1 MVVVREGGREGG
13 RVQCLTHLPRPQLR
27 RTHAGR
33 RTRSGDEAA
42 GRRLSNVSHITE
54 RRRRRRRGRRRLL
67 PIFESVI
74 PKPVE
79 IRPDPGAVAGNRGA
93 GESAVSPAP
102 PGVPRERFFGEPV
115 FPGVQRLEWTVAIGC
130 HSAFPG
136 PDAATM
142 LALLGDV
149 WADEV
154 ALSIYS
160 GGV

>member
-1 MVVVREGGREGG
+1 MGSRNPTGSRGGCGEPRRSGG
-13 RVQCLTHLPRPQLR
+13 VGSLPR
-27 RTHAGR
+27 
-33 RTRSGDEAA
+33 S
-42 GRRLSNVSHITE
+42 
-54 RRRRRRRGRRRLL
+54 
-67 PIFESVI
+67 
-74 PKPVE
+74 
-79 IRPDPGAVAGNRGA
+79 
-93 GESAVSPAP
+93 P

-136 PDAATM
+136 TDAATM

-154 ALSIYS
+154 ALGIYS